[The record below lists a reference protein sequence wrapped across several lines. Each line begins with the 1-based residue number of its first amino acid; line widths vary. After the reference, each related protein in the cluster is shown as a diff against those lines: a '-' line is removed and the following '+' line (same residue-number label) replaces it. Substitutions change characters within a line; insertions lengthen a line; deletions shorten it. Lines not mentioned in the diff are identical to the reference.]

1 METVLLYA
9 IVIGVTVYSCI
20 LHEVA
25 HVWSAYKLGDPTG
38 KNLGR
43 LTLDP
48 RPHFSL
54 FWTFLLPLWTYIFAR
69 FPVGGPKPA
78 PINPL
83 NFREPRTGMMLSGL
97 AGPGMNVLLAA
108 VALGLLWIF
117 SRLPND
123 WIPPDSFIGFAL
135 CAIVFVNVGLAALNL
150 IPIPPLD
157 GSRFLQYIL
166 GRKGDAALEW
176 IERLGP
182 IPIFIAFYFL
192 GAPVQRAVMVPLIEL
207 LVKVLGYEYSGP
219 LLRTYFGQP

>member
-1 METVLLYA
+1 METVLLHA
-9 IVIGVTVYSCI
+9 IVIGVVVYSCI

-25 HVWSAYKLGDPTG
+25 HVWSALKLGDPTG

-54 FWTFLLPLWTYIFAR
+54 FWTFLLPLWTYIVAK

-83 NFREPRTGMMLSGL
+83 NFKDPRAGMMLSGL
-97 AGPGMNVLLAA
+97 AGPAMNLLLAGG
-108 VALGLLWIF
+108 ALLLLWIC
-117 SRLPND
+117 SRLPAG
-123 WIPPDSFIGFAL
+123 WVPPESYIGFAL
-135 CAIVFVNVGLAALNL
+135 CAIVFINVGLAALNL

-157 GSRFLQYIL
+157 GSRFLQYLL
-166 GRKGDAALEW
+166 GPKGDAALDW

-182 IPIFIAFYFL
+182 IPIFVAFYFL
-192 GAPVQRAVMVPLIEL
+192 GRPVQLAVMIPFVEL
-207 LVKVLGYEYSGP
+207 LVKVLGYEYAGP
-219 LLRTYFGQP
+219 LLRTYFSQ